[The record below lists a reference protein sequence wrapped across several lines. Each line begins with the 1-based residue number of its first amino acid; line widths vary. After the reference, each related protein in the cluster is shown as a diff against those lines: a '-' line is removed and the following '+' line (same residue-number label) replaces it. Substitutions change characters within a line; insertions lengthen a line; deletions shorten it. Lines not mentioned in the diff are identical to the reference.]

1 MKKIAL
7 SLFGVLFLLAFVA
20 CKKDKPAAETVTD
33 IDGNVYK
40 TVKIGTQTWM
50 AENLKTT
57 RLNDGTAIPN
67 VTNNVAWQ
75 NAVTPAYC
83 WYNNTKTGNEKNGML
98 YNGYTAQNMKLAPI
112 GWHVPTKAEWETLI
126 NYLIAN
132 GYNFD
137 GTTTGN
143 KIAKSLA
150 STTNWELNNSIG
162 AVGNTLADN
171 NKSGFN
177 ALPAG
182 AAVGIFVELN
192 KSTVFWFRDFTPNE
206 KSYRIS
212 SNLPNTDTVGVPE
225 YYGYSVRC
233 VKD

>member
-7 SLFGVLFLLAFVA
+7 SLFGLLFLFAFVA

-57 RLNDGTAIPN
+57 RFNDGTAIPN
-67 VTNNVAWQ
+67 VTDNIAWQ

-83 WYNNTKTGNEKNGML
+83 WYNNTKAGNEKNGIL

-150 STTNWELNNSIG
+150 STTNWEIGNNLG
-162 AVGNTLADN
+162 AVGNTIADN
-171 NKSGFN
+171 NKSGFS

-182 AAVGIFVELN
+182 LRTDLFYQIN
-192 KSTVFWFRDFTPNE
+192 TRTTFWFRDFTPIANA
-206 KSYRIS
+206 YRI
-212 SNLPNTDTVGVPE
+212 NYNNPDLLTVGVPE

>member
-7 SLFGVLFLLAFVA
+7 SFFSVLFLLAFVA

-57 RLNDGTAIPN
+57 KLNDGTAIPN
-67 VTNNVAWQ
+67 VTDNVAWQ
-75 NAVTPAYC
+75 NAVAPAYC
-83 WYNNTKTGNEKNGML
+83 WYNNTKAGNEKNGIL

-112 GWHVPTKAEWETLI
+112 GWHVPTMAEWETLI

-150 STTNWELNNSIG
+150 STTNWELNNFPG

-182 AAVGIFVELN
+182 LRTGPFFKLN
-192 KSTVFWFRDFTPNE
+192 ISTDFWFRDFTPNAKAYE
-206 KSYRIS
+206 INVDNSTIV
-212 SNLPNTDTVGVPE
+212 TVGVPIS
-225 YYGYSVRC
+225 YGFSVRC

>member
-40 TVKIGTQTWM
+40 TIKIGTQTWM

-57 RLNDGTAIPN
+57 KLNDGTAIPHVTDN
-67 VTNNVAWQ
+67 VVWQ
-75 NAVTPAYC
+75 DAVNPAYC
-83 WYNNTKTGNEKNGML
+83 WYNNTKAGNEKNGIL
-98 YNGYTAQNMKLAPI
+98 YNGYTAQNLKLAPI

-150 STTNWELNNSIG
+150 SKTNWETSNLLG

-171 NKSGFN
+171 NKSGFDKN
-177 ALPAG
+177 CQ
-182 AAVGIFVELN
+182 F
-192 KSTVFWFRDFTPNE
+192 SF
-206 KSYRIS
+206 
-212 SNLPNTDTVGVPE
+212 
-225 YYGYSVRC
+225 
-233 VKD
+233 